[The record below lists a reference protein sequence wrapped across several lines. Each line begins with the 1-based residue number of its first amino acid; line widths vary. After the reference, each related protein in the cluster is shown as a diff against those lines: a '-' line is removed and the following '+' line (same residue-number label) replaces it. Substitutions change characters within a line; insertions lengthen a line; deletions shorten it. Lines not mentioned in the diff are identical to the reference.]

1 MEHWFGGLSLPVSG
15 SLGQLEA
22 VVTVF
27 GLCSDGVSCVQG
39 KNAWGQPERAGGLA
53 SLGQACIPQCKG
65 IQTCS

>member
-27 GLCSDGVSCVQG
+27 GLCSDGVKLCPGEECLGS
-39 KNAWGQPERAGGLA
+39 ARESRRAGISWPGLH
-53 SLGQACIPQCKG
+53 S
-65 IQTCS
+65 TV